1 MDTLGRML
9 IPPVYAY
16 MQDLRDTNFLQVGRH
31 AGTWGLYDRT
41 GKLIA
46 DTLFGGFE
54 EPFGSLIPFYA
65 DFNFRIQNNSRV
77 YDEKRIGFM
86 DYSGNILIEPMYDR
100 INRDYPKKGQIRLAY
115 GNNYCVIDD
124 KGKLVEGQFN
134 TVTFQKPTSES
145 TQPSKLKKKK
155 RKKRVRWL

>member
-1 MDTLGRML
+1 M
-9 IPPVYAY
+9 
-16 MQDLRDTNFLQVGRH
+16 GRH
-31 AGTWGLYDRT
+31 SGTWGLYSRS
-41 GKLIA
+41 GRRIA
-46 DTLFGGFE
+46 DTIYGGFE
-54 EPFGSLIPFYA
+54 KPFGSLIPFYA